1 MTYPKNPTV
10 DGENADGQNSRNS
23 TPQPS
28 GRHAAG
34 VVPTPNF
41 PAIESEVLGFWKQ
54 DGTFQASVDNRD
66 GAPEWVFYDGPPF
79 ANGLPHYGHLLTGY
93 AKDLFPRFQTMRG
106 KQVHRRF
113 GWDTHGLP
121 AELEAE
127 RQLGITAKSQI
138 DEMGVAA
145 FNKVAKDAVLKYTGE
160 WQDYVTRQARW
171 VDFENDY
178 KTLDITFM
186 ESVIWAFKQL
196 HDKGLAYEGYRVLP
210 YCWRDQ
216 TPLSNHELR
225 MDDDVYKMRQDQ
237 TVTVTFPLVGA
248 RAESLGLTGVRAL
261 AWTTTPWTLPTN
273 LALAVGP
280 DIQYAV
286 VPAGPNGTPDATVL
300 REETAGQDHA
310 ATEVL
315 GAEYLLAI
323 DLVGNY
329 AKDLGYDSAAEAKA
343 AISRTVAG
351 RELEGVTYDRLFDYY
366 ADTEVWGTEN
376 AWTILIADYVTTED
390 GTGIVHQAPAY
401 GEEDQKASEAA
412 GIPVII
418 SLDDGG
424 KFLPSV
430 PDVAGLL
437 WFDANKPLTQLLKAE
452 GRLLRQ
458 ASYEHSYPHCWRC
471 RNPLIYKA
479 VSSWFVRVTD
489 FRDDM
494 VELNQ
499 DINWVPDNVKDG
511 QFGKWIGNARDWSI
525 SRNRYWGSPIP
536 VWKSDNPEYPRIDV
550 YGSLDELE
558 ADFGVRPTDLHRPYI
573 DDLTRPNP
581 DDPTGQSTMR
591 RIPDVLDVW
600 FDSGSMPFA
609 QVHYPFENREWFDS
623 HNPADFIVEY
633 IGQTR
638 GWFYTLHVLSTALF
652 GRPAFKN
659 VLSHGIV
666 LGSDGQKMSKS
677 LRNYPDVN
685 EVFDRDGSDAMRWFL
700 MSSPVLR
707 GGNLVVTEE
716 GIREGVR
723 QVLLPLWSTWYFFSL
738 YANASGEN
746 GYEATWRTDSE
757 DVLDRYLLAKTR
769 RLIEEVTDDLEQ
781 LDSTL
786 AAAKL
791 RDFAD
796 VLTNWYVRRSRDR
809 FWAGAEAST
818 EASTEAFDTLYTVL
832 ETVTRVAAPLLPL
845 VSERIWQGLTG
856 GRSVHLAD
864 WPDPAPFPDDPELV
878 VAMDQVRLISS
889 TALSLRKQAGLRV
902 RLPLADLTVVTQ
914 NTTALGRF
922 DGILRDELNVK
933 QVTLVEFGDDSA
945 ASYGITS
952 RLTVNARAAGPRLGK
967 SVQQVIKAARAGDWT
982 ESDGVV
988 TAGGIELAE
997 GEYDLELSAGSNDDE
1012 SGAALALLPGGGFI
1026 LLDTSMT
1033 PELEAEGLARDVI
1046 RAVQDTRKSAG
1057 FDVSDRIRLSLV
1069 FDDETD
1075 AAAIEAATEV
1085 EIAGDT
1091 LATQFGVHN
1100 APADTTDALPSEWLQ
1115 AVTGGPVEHYV
1126 RIAAGQ
1132 YANRGSFVVAV
1143 ARENGLINV

>member
-1 MTYPKNPTV
+1 MTYPQ
-10 DGENADGQNSRNS
+10 GQQSGSADQQSGSIV
-23 TPQPS
+23 PS
-28 GRHAAG
+28 
-34 VVPTPNF
+34 PNF
-41 PAIESEVLGFWKQ
+41 PQLETEVLSFWK
-54 DGTFQASVDNRD
+54 DDATFQASIDNRE

-127 RQLGITAKSQI
+127 RELGIVDKSEI
-138 DEMGVAA
+138 EKMGIGA
-145 FNKVAKDAVLKYTGE
+145 FNAVARSSVLKYTKVWE
-160 WQDYVTRQARW
+160 EYVTRQARW

-186 ESVIWAFKQL
+186 ESVIWAFKRL

-248 RAESLGLTGVRAL
+248 KAEVLGLTAVRAL

-280 DIQYAV
+280 QIVYAV

-300 REETAGQDHA
+300 REETGRTDASA
-310 ATEVL
+310 EVL
-315 GAEYLLAI
+315 GAEYLIAI

-329 AKDLGYDSAAEAKA
+329 AKDLGYESAADATA
-343 AISRTVAG
+343 AIARTVLG
-351 RELEGVTYDRLFDYY
+351 SELEGVSYDRLFDYY
-366 ADTEVWGTEN
+366 ADTAVWGTGN
-376 AWTILIADYVTTED
+376 AWTIVVADYVTTAD

-401 GEEDQKASEAA
+401 GEEDQRICEAA

-424 KFLPSV
+424 KFLPDV
-430 PDVAGLL
+430 PEVAGLL
-437 WFDANKPLTQLLKAE
+437 WSDANKPLTQLIRAE

-489 FRDDM
+489 FRDRM
-494 VELNQ
+494 EVLNQ
-499 DINWVPDNVKDG
+499 DINWVPENVKDG

-525 SRNRYWGSPIP
+525 SRNRYFGSPIP
-536 VWKSDNPEYPRIDV
+536 VWKSDNPDYPRIDV

-573 DDLTRPNP
+573 DELTRPNP

-591 RIPDVLDVW
+591 RITDVLDVW

-609 QVHYPFENREWFDS
+609 QVHYPFENRDWFDS

-638 GWFYTLHVLSTALF
+638 GWFYMLHVLSTALF
-652 GRPAFKN
+652 DRPAFKN
-659 VLSHGIV
+659 VVSHGIV
-666 LGSDGQKMSKS
+666 LGNDGQKMSKS

-700 MSSPVLR
+700 MSSSVLR
-707 GGNLVVTEE
+707 GGNLIVTEE
-716 GIREGVR
+716 GIREGAR
-723 QVLLPLWSTWYFFSL
+723 QVMLPLWSTWYFFSL

-746 GYEATWRTDSE
+746 GYDACWRTDST

-769 RLIEEVTDDLEQ
+769 ALITDVTADLEN

-786 AAAKL
+786 ASARL

-809 FWAGAEAST
+809 FWAGAAASGAT
-818 EASTEAFDTLYTVL
+818 GSEAFDTLYTVL
-832 ETVTRVAAPLLPL
+832 ETLTRVAAPLLPL
-845 VSERIWQGLTG
+845 VTERIWQGLTG
-856 GRSVHLAD
+856 GRSVHLED
-864 WPDPAPFPDDPELV
+864 WPDPELFPADDVLV
-878 VAMDQVRLISS
+878 AAMDQVRTISS
-889 TALSLRKQAGLRV
+889 TVLSLRKQAGLRV
-902 RLPLADLTVVTQ
+902 RLPLANLTVVT
-914 NTTALGRF
+914 TDTAAMAPF
-922 DGILRDELNVK
+922 EAILRDELNVK
-933 QVTLVEFGDDSA
+933 NVSLVELAADSA
-945 ASYGITS
+945 TAYGVTS
-952 RLTVNARAAGPRLGK
+952 RLNVNARAAGPRLGK
-967 SVQQVIKAARAGDWT
+967 QVQQVIKAARAGDWT
-982 ESDGVV
+982 ETDGIV
-988 TAGGIELAE
+988 TAGGIELAP
-997 GEYDLELSAGSNDDE
+997 GEYELVLQTGGPSADAGQGAE
-1012 SGAALALLPGGGFI
+1012 SGDTTALALLQGGGFV
-1026 LLDTSMT
+1026 LLDTT
-1033 PELEAEGLARDVI
+1033 TTAELEAEGFARDLI

-1057 FDVSDRIRLSLV
+1057 FEVSDRIRLDLV
-1069 FDDETD
+1069 FFDDLD
-1075 AAAIEAATEV
+1075 AATFALAAGVDVPAETLTTRFATHRASDADAELLAAT
-1085 EIAGDT
+1085 
-1091 LATQFGVHN
+1091 
-1100 APADTTDALPSEWLQ
+1100 LPSEWLGDLVG
-1115 AVTGGPVEHYV
+1115 APVEHYV
-1126 RIAAGQ
+1126 RFEAGQ
-1132 YANRGSFVVAV
+1132 YANRGAVLVAV
-1143 ARENGLINV
+1143 ARENGLIHV